1 MAGLF
6 LLSVASPFV
15 YQAYVEYSDG
25 LASRPPLVEDFTTV
39 GSALLAS
46 QDDVAEEDQNIYTNK
61 EGGMTRSDSEYSLG
75 LSRSLSL
82 NDIGRTNYNS
92 LGLCTTG
99 RVTYEIMKYCASAVV
114 IMGILW
120 QATELTKPKYKM

>member
-6 LLSVASPFV
+6 LLSLASPFV
-15 YQAYVEYSDG
+15 YKTAIEYYEG
-25 LASRPPLVEDFTTV
+25 INSRPPLVQDFASI

-46 QDDVAEEDQNIYTNK
+46 QDEADGMQNLNK
-61 EGGMTRSDSEYSLG
+61 GGGMTRTDSEYSLG
-75 LSRSLSL
+75 LSRSSSL

-99 RVTYEIMKYCASAVV
+99 RVTYELMKYCGSAVI

-120 QATELTKPKYKM
+120 QAAELTKPNYKA